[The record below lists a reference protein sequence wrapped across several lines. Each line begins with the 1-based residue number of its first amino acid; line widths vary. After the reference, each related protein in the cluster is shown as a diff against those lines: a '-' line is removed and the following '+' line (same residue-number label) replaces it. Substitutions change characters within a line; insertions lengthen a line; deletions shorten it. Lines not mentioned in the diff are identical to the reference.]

1 MPLQSIGIENYLGE
15 TVGIKTHPVMKDSL
29 KPRIGRQIL
38 KEVHIRRKGTF

>member
-1 MPLQSIGIENYLGE
+1 MLLQSISIENYLSE

-38 KEVHIRRKGTF
+38 KEVHIIRKGTF